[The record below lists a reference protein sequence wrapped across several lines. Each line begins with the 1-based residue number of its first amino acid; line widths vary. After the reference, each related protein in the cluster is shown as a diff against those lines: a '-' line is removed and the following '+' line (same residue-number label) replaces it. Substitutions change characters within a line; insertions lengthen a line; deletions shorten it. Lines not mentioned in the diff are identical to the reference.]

1 MGKKK
6 MQDSLYLILSI
17 YVNISLTC
25 DILNAE
31 TDKSVLTE
39 MASRMLIA

>member
-1 MGKKK
+1 

-17 YVNISLTC
+17 HVNISLTR
-25 DILNAE
+25 DILNGE
-31 TDKSVLTE
+31 TDESVLTE